1 MQICSTGKWWLC
13 ISFWRYAVPTAVQ
26 VGALEAWGLLC
37 RYLASVD
44 SPVTRALLALD
55 PQHRHFY
62 EAEQQA
68 QYRLQHT
75 AFCKAFWVR

>member
-1 MQICSTGKWWLC
+1 MLLLCSAHSSAGWHIYGK
-13 ISFWRYAVPTAVQ
+13 S
-26 VGALEAWGLLC
+26 LLC

-44 SPVTRALLALD
+44 SPVTRALLALE